1 MASVQSPVRRM
12 LKPLLFKLL
21 GRRGYFHRQVHA
33 KAKDIRRRLV
43 EEKEMALLPRFV
55 DEGDHVLDIGANF
68 AYYST
73 RLSTLVGG
81 AGKVTAF
88 EPIPFTSE
96 VCAALLKKF
105 DSTNVTLFQK
115 GVGARDEQVKFSVPL
130 QDFGAMSAGQAHM
143 AERNNELDGK
153 EDYYSFTDATEFT
166 CHVVALDDFLTLD
179 ARPLSFV
186 KIDIEGAEFLALRGM
201 QRLIER
207 DQPWII
213 TDVNNAW
220 YNEFGVS
227 ADSLWQFMLERSYR
241 VYKIDPRGL
250 HLVTRP
256 ETIQGNV
263 TCVPRAVTADAIVA
277 IQAAFDV
284 VRERDG
290 RGRV

>member
-55 DEGDHVLDIGANF
+55 DEGDQVLDIGANF

-96 VCAALLKKF
+96 VCAALLRKF
-105 DSTNVTLFQK
+105 RATNVVLFQK

-186 KIDIEGAEFLALRGM
+186 KIDIEGAEYYALLGM
-201 QRLIER
+201 RRLLEEHRPVVLIEIQPFFLKGFEIPEEALVVLIDQLGYDLYLYDEGSAKLRRHAGALIDSNYLMIHR
-207 DQPWII
+207 DRI
-213 TDVNNAW
+213 A
-220 YNEFGVS
+220 EFE
-227 ADSLWQFMLERSYR
+227 DILED
-241 VYKIDPRGL
+241 DP
-250 HLVTRP
+250 T
-256 ETIQGNV
+256 
-263 TCVPRAVTADAIVA
+263 
-277 IQAAFDV
+277 
-284 VRERDG
+284 
-290 RGRV
+290 